1 MCMRFRAD
9 SKRGRMQ
16 DFPLSQNGEPP
27 SDTVNSLQPGW
38 ENEGAEQLSRALGW
52 RSPPDRSLV
61 THLASE
67 LSADCLYV
75 RKQSISCE
83 FETRN

>member
-27 SDTVNSLQPGW
+27 RDTVNSFQPGW
-38 ENEGAEQLSRALGW
+38 ERRRRKNN
-52 RSPPDRSLV
+52 SLE
-61 THLASE
+61 HGLA
-67 LSADCLYV
+67 
-75 RKQSISCE
+75 I
-83 FETRN
+83 TT